1 MSRIESVRHESGR
14 HVRLIAVCSLLSSC
28 TWMQDKMTE
37 PKAERPTSRGEGHL
51 SRESGDPALG
61 PDERLL
67 LAEYNDVQAAKVA
80 LEGHQAELTA
90 KIEGLQ
96 AELAQTQEV
105 RDKERT
111 ARAAAETELN
121 RLRGQLQDRDAK
133 ILALHIEKAKQMQE
147 LLSLRIEAAERQSG
161 GAAPVTGEGHATPT
175 RGGQ

>member
-1 MSRIESVRHESGR
+1 MNRNENVKRESGR

-37 PKAERPTSRGEGHL
+37 PKAERPTPRGEGHL

-80 LEGHQAELTA
+80 LEDRQAELTA

-96 AELAQTQEV
+96 AELTQTQEA

-111 ARAAAETELN
+111 ARAAAEAELG
-121 RLRGQLQDRDAK
+121 RLRSLVQDRDAK
-133 ILALHIEKAKQMQE
+133 ILALHIEKTKQTQE
-147 LLSLRIEAAERQSG
+147 LLSLRIEAAERQNG
-161 GAAPVTGEGHATPT
+161 GAAPGESHATPV